1 VAAADWALSVQAG
14 DGSWPEEHGYW
25 PTTASTLETTARFT
39 FGLAQAIRRVDS
51 ARAAQYQASLERAVG
66 YLSSRG
72 LSASGSLGGFY
83 TFQLAYALLAY
94 RNAGAANN
102 DPNVVALRN
111 YLLARFNTGDGSGWG
126 YGDGVGSNH
135 YDTGIALYA
144 LCQAGE
150 RLTNASISA
159 AATYL
164 NNTQTDQGNGRGYWA
179 SPYFGSVDIPTIFA
193 VLRLSCFGSVGVHTQ
208 AVGPSRQQID
218 AQDDATQ
225 TRTFTVRVSNTGNF
239 ATQDTFNIGVLGGL
253 PGFSVA
259 LSANVLTIGAGE
271 EQDVTVQVGVPARV
285 AFGSEAT
292 YSIVATSRTNGSA
305 NSSTTL
311 TLFTSEPPAAGQ
323 ATQTWFFG
331 NLGPGLTVT
340 SVSQPVRLGVTVVNP
355 QATPLQGPNIG
366 VVTFFVGGFAVGSD
380 GDANGDGLFELD
392 WVPGADW
399 NRLGQQD
406 LRAIY
411 SGIDQPGPGIDYLS
425 SFTSGATITVNTDDD
440 GDGIPNDIETGVVGT
455 NPTLA
460 DTDGDGCGDGLEHFT
475 MRSNPRVADTD
486 GDGFGDC
493 SERNVGTDP
502 LQAGSFPDV
511 DHDGVSDI
519 ADLFPC
525 DPLRSAAVFSP
536 GEGEYGTLMFE
547 DNWPVR
553 GDLDFN
559 DAVLAYNSTLYLGSN
574 GGVTGLRLTIV
585 PRAIG
590 AKERSGLAIRLP
602 TSITALRSATR
613 SVAGG
618 APSSISA
625 VADGERDV
633 VVNISTDLR
642 EFWGGADGFIN
653 TAANGFNPGNGQ
665 QVVVELLFAAPVAIN
680 LAQDPFDLFFY
691 RTGDFSHQVHRP
703 QYSGTAAMNTALF
716 NSGNDGSSATRHFVD
731 TAGLPYVLSVPS
743 LVSWPYEQMRIEVQF
758 PGIVGFASSGGTEGA
773 DYYLRPSG
781 FGAVSASSQI
791 AGVPGV
797 VSDLSCRPTDRADGA
812 TCQAILAANPAA
824 PSGVY
829 TIDPDG
835 RGTGVA
841 PFAVY
846 CDQVTDGGGWM
857 QVAYVAGVV
866 STAHNLSMGDVA
878 VRGRPLHTFTT
889 DATNRPVAP
898 DGLPNTAT
906 QLLFRGG
913 NGTWRSTMGE
923 WVRMSTYPAGTTT
936 FSNIYQGV
944 LTGNG
949 RTAAYHCS
957 RGWAQSNGFTTA
969 SPDSELCFWDADGV
983 SGICGGGNVPGGKNC
998 PQFSQTHAGYPWHY
1012 DAASSPREVYLR

>member
-1 VAAADWALSVQAG
+1 
-14 DGSWPEEHGYW
+14 
-25 PTTASTLETTARFT
+25 
-39 FGLAQAIRRVDS
+39 
-51 ARAAQYQASLERAVG
+51 
-66 YLSSRG
+66 
-72 LSASGSLGGFY
+72 
-83 TFQLAYALLAY
+83 
-94 RNAGAANN
+94 
-102 DPNVVALRN
+102 
-111 YLLARFNTGDGSGWG
+111 
-126 YGDGVGSNH
+126 
-135 YDTGIALYA
+135 
-144 LCQAGE
+144 
-150 RLTNASISA
+150 
-159 AATYL
+159 
-164 NNTQTDQGNGRGYWA
+164 
-179 SPYFGSVDIPTIFA
+179 
-193 VLRLSCFGSVGVHTQ
+193 
-208 AVGPSRQQID
+208 
-218 AQDDATQ
+218 
-225 TRTFTVRVSNTGNF
+225 
-239 ATQDTFNIGVLGGL
+239 
-253 PGFSVA
+253 
-259 LSANVLTIGAGE
+259 
-271 EQDVTVQVGVPARV
+271 
-285 AFGSEAT
+285 
-292 YSIVATSRTNGSA
+292 
-305 NSSTTL
+305 
-311 TLFTSEPPAAGQ
+311 
-323 ATQTWFFG
+323 
-331 NLGPGLTVT
+331 
-340 SVSQPVRLGVTVVNP
+340 
-355 QATPLQGPNIG
+355 
-366 VVTFFVGGFAVGSD
+366 
-380 GDANGDGLFELD
+380 
-392 WVPGADW
+392 
-399 NRLGQQD
+399 
-406 LRAIY
+406 
-411 SGIDQPGPGIDYLS
+411 
-425 SFTSGATITVNTDDD
+425 
-440 GDGIPNDIETGVVGT
+440 
-455 NPTLA
+455 
-460 DTDGDGCGDGLEHFT
+460 
-475 MRSNPRVADTD
+475 
-486 GDGFGDC
+486 
-493 SERNVGTDP
+493 
-502 LQAGSFPDV
+502 
-511 DHDGVSDI
+511 
-519 ADLFPC
+519 
-525 DPLRSAAVFSP
+525 
-536 GEGEYGTLMFE
+536 MFE

-716 NSGNDGSSATRHFVD
+716 NSGNDGSTATRHFVD